1 MPSLNPEFSIAN
13 IITIFL
19 TMVVALTAWSS
30 VEGQVQ
36 VNKTNISEAK
46 VVSKEIEQNIDTLTI
61 DVALL
66 KQDAQDAAKSREQI
80 QKNQLEIIK
89 LLQRKA
95 SL

>member
-46 VVSKEIEQNIDTLTI
+46 IVSKEIEQNIDTLTI

-89 LLQRKA
+89 LLQKA
-95 SL
+95 SI

>member
-30 VEGQVQ
+30 VEGQVEI
-36 VNKTNISEAK
+36 NKTSISEAK

-66 KQDAQDAAKSREQI
+66 KQDAQDAARSREQI
-80 QKNQLEIIK
+80 QNNQLEIIK
-89 LLQRKA
+89 LLQKA
-95 SL
+95 SI

>member
-46 VVSKEIEQNIDTLTI
+46 MVSKEIEKNIDTLTI

-66 KQDAQDAAKSREQI
+66 KKDAQDAAKSRDKI

-89 LLQRKA
+89 LLQKA
-95 SL
+95 SI

>member
-1 MPSLNPEFSIAN
+1 MPTLNPEFSIAN

-46 VVSKEIEQNIDTLTI
+46 IVSKEIEQNIDTLTI

-80 QKNQLEIIK
+80 QKNQIEIIK

-95 SL
+95 G

>member
-46 VVSKEIEQNIDTLTI
+46 VVRKEIEKNIDTLTI

-66 KQDAQDAAKSREQI
+66 KQDAQDAAKSRDQI

-89 LLQRKA
+89 LLQKA
-95 SL
+95 SI

>member
-1 MPSLNPEFSIAN
+1 MAKINPEFSIAN

-36 VNKTNISEAK
+36 INKTNINEAK
-46 VVSKEIEQNIDTLTI
+46 IVSKEIEQNIDTLTI

-66 KQDAQDAAKSREQI
+66 KQDAEDAARSRQQI
-80 QKNQLEIIK
+80 QNNQLEIIK
-89 LLQRKA
+89 LLQKA
-95 SL
+95 SI

>member
-36 VNKTNISEAK
+36 INKTNISEAK
-46 VVSKEIEQNIDTLTI
+46 IVSKEIEQNIDTLTI

-80 QKNQLEIIK
+80 QKNQIEIIK

>member
-80 QKNQLEIIK
+80 QKNQIEIIK
-89 LLQRKA
+89 LLQRNA
-95 SL
+95 G

>member
-46 VVSKEIEQNIDTLTI
+46 VVSKEIEKNIDTLTI

-66 KQDAQDAAKSREQI
+66 KQDAQDAARSREQI
-80 QKNQLEIIK
+80 QNNQLEIIK
-89 LLQRKA
+89 LLQKA
-95 SL
+95 SI

>member
-80 QKNQLEIIK
+80 QNNQLEIIK
-89 LLQRKA
+89 LLQKA
-95 SL
+95 SI

>member
-46 VVSKEIEQNIDTLTI
+46 VVSKEIEKNIDTLTI

-66 KQDAQDAAKSREQI
+66 KQDAQDAARSREQI
-80 QKNQLEIIK
+80 QNNQLQIIK
-89 LLQRKA
+89 LLQKA
-95 SL
+95 SI

>member
-66 KQDAQDAAKSREQI
+66 KQDAQDAARSREQI
-80 QKNQLEIIK
+80 QNNQLEIIK
-89 LLQRKA
+89 LLQKA
-95 SL
+95 SI

>member
-46 VVSKEIEQNIDTLTI
+46 IVSKEIEQNIDTLTI

-80 QKNQLEIIK
+80 QKTN
-89 LLQRKA
+89 
-95 SL
+95 

>member
-66 KQDAQDAAKSREQI
+66 KQDAQDAAKSRDQI

-89 LLQRKA
+89 LLQKA
-95 SL
+95 SI

>member
-80 QKNQLEIIK
+80 QKNQIEIIK

-95 SL
+95 G

>member
-1 MPSLNPEFSIAN
+1 MCIRDRCL
-13 IITIFL
+13 
-19 TMVVALTAWSS
+19 VR

-66 KQDAQDAAKSREQI
+66 KQDAQDAAKSRDQI

-89 LLQRKA
+89 LLQKA
-95 SL
+95 SI

>member
-46 VVSKEIEQNIDTLTI
+46 VVSKEIEKNIDTLTI

-66 KQDAQDAAKSREQI
+66 KQDAQDAAKSRDQI

-89 LLQRKA
+89 LLQKA
-95 SL
+95 SI